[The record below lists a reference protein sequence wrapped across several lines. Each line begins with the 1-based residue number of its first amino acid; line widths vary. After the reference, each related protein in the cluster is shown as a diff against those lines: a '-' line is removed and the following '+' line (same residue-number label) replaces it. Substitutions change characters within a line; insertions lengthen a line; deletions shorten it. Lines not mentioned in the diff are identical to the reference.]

1 MTIVAAIVDVDALAE
16 VIAVSFV
23 AGVSVTAAYA
33 AAIVGL
39 TRVGESRRAR
49 RTLAATAYIWL
60 AGLAL
65 AVSIGGVVLGIVVV
79 ASN

>member
-1 MTIVAAIVDVDALAE
+1 MTMAVTIVDVDALAE
-16 VIAVSFV
+16 VVAMSFV
-23 AGVSVTAAYA
+23 AGLTVTAAYA

-39 TRVGESRRAR
+39 TRVSESRRAN

-60 AGLAL
+60 AAIAL
-65 AVSIGGVVLGIVVV
+65 TVSVGGVALGIVVV

>member
-1 MTIVAAIVDVDALAE
+1 MTIAATIVDVDALAE

-39 TRVGESRRAR
+39 TRFSESRRAG
-49 RTLAATAYIWL
+49 RTLAATAYTWL
-60 AGLAL
+60 AALAL
-65 AVSIGGVVLGIVVV
+65 TVSVGAVALGIFVM

>member
-1 MTIVAAIVDVDALAE
+1 MTMAAAIVDVDALAE
-16 VIAVSFV
+16 VVAMSFV
-23 AGVSVTAAYA
+23 AGLTVTAAYA
-33 AAIVGL
+33 AAIVGF
-39 TRVGESRRAR
+39 TRVSESRRAR